1 MAKSET
7 VNYRLTGLTCTNC
20 AAKFEKNVQALEG
33 VRDAK
38 VNYGAAKLTVIGQA
52 SIAELEQAGAFDT
65 IKVRPEQETD
75 TEARHQKTSFWRE
88 NRSQLIAA
96 VLIVLAFVSQL
107 TLGEMRF
114 LTPSLFMAAIIIGG
128 YALFIEGIKDL
139 IKLDFSMGTLM
150 TIAIIGAALI
160 GDFAEGAIVVILFG
174 ISEMLERYAADRAR
188 QSISS
193 LVKVAPK
200 VATIRRNGLEQTIA
214 VQDIQIND
222 VMLIKPGQKIA
233 MDGIVIK
240 GNSTVNQ
247 AAITGEALPV
257 DKQLSDEVFA
267 GTLNEAGYLEVQVTK
282 GAADTTLA
290 KIIQLVEAAQGERA
304 PTQAFVD
311 KFAKIY
317 TPFIILLATL
327 IVILPPL
334 FFGGD
339 WQRWFYQG
347 LSVLVVGCPC
357 SLVIS
362 TPVSIVSAIGNAARH
377 GVLVKGGIY
386 LEEMGKLQAI
396 AFDKTGTLTE
406 GKPTVTDFVVVDDQF
421 NEADL
426 FQKISALESYA
437 QHPLASAILVASQK
451 RAIETTPITVENF
464 QSLTGR
470 GVQGDISGMTYLIG
484 SPALF
489 ASDSKI
495 DAIKQEFHKESKTVI
510 YFGTSEQVL
519 AIIALQD
526 AVRPTSHQTIQALQS
541 LGIKETVMLT
551 GDNQAS
557 AEQIGREVGV
567 SAVKANLMP
576 ADKCQEI
583 QTLQATFGRGRV
595 AMIGDGVNDAP
606 ALAMAN
612 VGIAMGVAG
621 TDTAL
626 ETADITLMGDDLA
639 KLPFI
644 VRLSR
649 RTLRTIKQN
658 ITFSLALKVIA
669 LLLVIPGWLTLW
681 IAILADMGATIL
693 VTLNGI
699 RLMRVK

>member
-7 VNYRLTGLTCTNC
+7 RRYRLTGLSCTSC
-20 AAKFEKNVQALEG
+20 SAKFEKNVQELEG
-33 VRDAK
+33 VSEAK
-38 VNYGAAKLTVIGQA
+38 FNYGAAKLTVTGQA
-52 SIAELEQAGAFDT
+52 SIAELEQAGAFDN
-65 IKVRPEQETD
+65 IKVKPEQEID
-75 TEARHQKTSFWRE
+75 TEATHQKPAFWRE

-96 VLIVLAFVSQL
+96 VLIILAFVSQL
-107 TLGEMRF
+107 TMMGEPRF
-114 LTPSLFMAAIIIGG
+114 LTASLFIAAIIIGG

-139 IKLDFSMGTLM
+139 IKFDFSMATLM

-160 GDFAEGAIVVILFG
+160 GDFAEGAIVVILFA
-174 ISEMLERYAADRAR
+174 ISETLERYAADRAR

-200 VATIRRNGLEQTIA
+200 VATIRRNDLEQTIA

-240 GNSTVNQ
+240 GESTVNQ
-247 AAITGEALPV
+247 ASITGEALPV

-282 GAADTTLA
+282 RAADTTLA

-304 PTQAFVD
+304 PAQAFVD

-406 GKPTVTDFVVVDDQF
+406 GKPTVTDFVVLDDQF
-421 NEADL
+421 EATDL
-426 FQKISALESYA
+426 LQKISALEIYS
-437 QHPLASAILVASQK
+437 QHPLASAIVALSQK
-451 RAIETTPITVENF
+451 RGIDATPISIENF
-464 QSLTGR
+464 KSLTGR
-470 GVQGDISGMTYLIG
+470 GVQGDIYGITYLIG
-484 SPALF
+484 SPTLF
-489 ASDSKI
+489 VSDSKI
-495 DAIKQEFHKESKTVI
+495 DTIKQDFHRKSKTVI
-510 YFGTSEQVL
+510 YFGTSDQVL
-519 AIIALQD
+519 AVIGLQD
-526 AVRPTSHQTIQALQS
+526 AVRQTSRQTIQALQT
-541 LGIKETVMLT
+541 LGVKETVMLT
-551 GDNQAS
+551 GDNQAT
-557 AEQIGREVGV
+557 ADQIGREVGV

-576 ADKCQEI
+576 ADKLKEI
-583 QTLQATFGRGRV
+583 QALQATFGRV

-639 KLPFI
+639 RLPFI

-649 RTLRTIKQN
+649 STLRTIKQN

>member
-7 VNYRLTGLTCTNC
+7 RRYRLTGLSCTSC
-20 AAKFEKNVQALEG
+20 SAKFEKNVQELEG
-33 VRDAK
+33 VSEAK
-38 VNYGAAKLTVIGQA
+38 VNYGAAKLTVTGQA
-52 SIAELEQAGAFDT
+52 SIAELEQAGAFDN
-65 IKVRPEQETD
+65 IKVKPEQEID
-75 TEARHQKTSFWRE
+75 TEARHQKPAFWRE

-107 TLGEMRF
+107 TMMGEPNF
-114 LTPSLFMAAIIIGG
+114 LTASLFIAAIIIGG

-139 IKLDFSMGTLM
+139 IKFDFSMATLM

-160 GDFAEGAIVVILFG
+160 GDFAEGAIVVILFA
-174 ISEMLERYAADRAR
+174 ISETLERYAADRAR

-200 VATIRRNGLEQTIA
+200 VATIRRNDLEQTIA

-240 GNSTVNQ
+240 GESTVNQ

-282 GAADTTLA
+282 RAADTTLA

-304 PTQAFVD
+304 PAQAFVD

-406 GKPTVTDFVVVDDQF
+406 GKPTVTDFVVLDDQF
-421 NEADL
+421 EATDL
-426 FQKISALESYA
+426 LQKISALEIYS
-437 QHPLASAILVASQK
+437 QHPLASAIVALSQK
-451 RAIETTPITVENF
+451 RGIDATPISIENF
-464 QSLTGR
+464 KSLTGR
-470 GVQGDISGMTYLIG
+470 GVQGDIYGITYLIG
-484 SPALF
+484 SPTLF
-489 ASDSKI
+489 VSDSKI
-495 DAIKQEFHKESKTVI
+495 DTIKQDFHRKSKTVI
-510 YFGTSEQVL
+510 YFGTSDQVL
-519 AIIALQD
+519 AVIGLQD
-526 AVRPTSHQTIQALQS
+526 AVRQTSRQTIQALQT
-541 LGIKETVMLT
+541 LGVKPLVMLT
-551 GDNQAS
+551 GDNQAT
-557 AEQIGREVGV
+557 ADQIGREVGV

-576 ADKCQEI
+576 ADKLKEI
-583 QTLQATFGRGRV
+583 QALQATFGRV

-639 KLPFI
+639 RLPFI

-649 RTLRTIKQN
+649 STLRTIKQN

>member
-7 VNYRLTGLTCTNC
+7 RRYRLTGLSCTSC
-20 AAKFEKNVQALEG
+20 SAKFEKNVQELEG
-33 VRDAK
+33 VSEAK
-38 VNYGAAKLTVIGQA
+38 VNYGAAKLTVTGQA
-52 SIAELEQAGAFDT
+52 SIAELEQAGAFDN
-65 IKVRPEQETD
+65 IKVKPEQEID
-75 TEARHQKTSFWRE
+75 TEARHQKPAFWRE

-107 TLGEMRF
+107 TMMGEPNF
-114 LTPSLFMAAIIIGG
+114 LTASLFIAAIIIGG

-139 IKLDFSMGTLM
+139 IKFDFSMATLM

-160 GDFAEGAIVVILFG
+160 GDFAEGAIVVILFA
-174 ISEMLERYAADRAR
+174 ISETLERYAADRAR

-200 VATIRRNGLEQTIA
+200 VATIRRNDLEQTIA

-240 GNSTVNQ
+240 GESTVNQ

-282 GAADTTLA
+282 RAADTTLA

-304 PTQAFVD
+304 PAQAFVD

-406 GKPTVTDFVVVDDQF
+406 GKPTVTDFVVLDDQF
-421 NEADL
+421 EATDL
-426 FQKISALESYA
+426 LQKISALEIYS
-437 QHPLASAILVASQK
+437 QHPLASAIVALSQK
-451 RAIETTPITVENF
+451 RGIDATPISIENF
-464 QSLTGR
+464 KSLTGR
-470 GVQGDISGMTYLIG
+470 GVQGDIYGITYLIG
-484 SPALF
+484 SPTLF
-489 ASDSKI
+489 VSDSKI
-495 DAIKQEFHKESKTVI
+495 DTIKQDFHRKSKTVI
-510 YFGTSEQVL
+510 YFGTSDQVL
-519 AIIALQD
+519 AVIGLQD
-526 AVRPTSHQTIQALQS
+526 AVRQTSRQTIQALQT
-541 LGIKETVMLT
+541 LGVKETVMLT
-551 GDNQAS
+551 GDNQAT
-557 AEQIGREVGV
+557 ADQIGREVGV

-576 ADKCQEI
+576 ADKLKEI
-583 QTLQATFGRGRV
+583 QALQATFGRV

-639 KLPFI
+639 RLPFI

-649 RTLRTIKQN
+649 STLRTIKQN

>member
-7 VNYRLTGLTCTNC
+7 RRYRLTGLSCTSC
-20 AAKFEKNVQALEG
+20 SAKFEKNVQELEG
-33 VRDAK
+33 VSEAK
-38 VNYGAAKLTVIGQA
+38 VNYGAAKLTVTGQA
-52 SIAELEQAGAFDT
+52 SIAELEQAGAFDN
-65 IKVRPEQETD
+65 IKVKPEQEID
-75 TEARHQKTSFWRE
+75 TEARHQKPAFWRE

-107 TLGEMRF
+107 TMMGEPNF
-114 LTPSLFMAAIIIGG
+114 LTASLFIAAIIIGG

-139 IKLDFSMGTLM
+139 IKFDFSMATLM

-160 GDFAEGAIVVILFG
+160 GDFAEGAIVVILFA

-200 VATIRRNGLEQTIA
+200 VATIRRNDLEQTIA

-240 GNSTVNQ
+240 GESTVNQ

-282 GAADTTLA
+282 RAADTTLA

-304 PTQAFVD
+304 PAQAFVD

-406 GKPTVTDFVVVDDQF
+406 GKPTVTDFVVLDDQF
-421 NEADL
+421 EATDL
-426 FQKISALESYA
+426 LQKISALEIYS
-437 QHPLASAILVASQK
+437 QHPLASAIVALSQK
-451 RAIETTPITVENF
+451 RGIDATPISIENF
-464 QSLTGR
+464 KSLTGR
-470 GVQGDISGMTYLIG
+470 GVQGDIYGITYLIG
-484 SPALF
+484 SPTLF
-489 ASDSKI
+489 VSDSKI
-495 DAIKQEFHKESKTVI
+495 DTIKQDFHRKSKTVI
-510 YFGTSEQVL
+510 YFGTSDQVL
-519 AIIALQD
+519 AVIGLQD
-526 AVRPTSHQTIQALQS
+526 AVRQTSRQTIQALQT
-541 LGIKETVMLT
+541 LGVKETVMLT
-551 GDNQAS
+551 GDNQAT
-557 AEQIGREVGV
+557 ADQIGREVGV

-576 ADKCQEI
+576 ADKLKEI
-583 QTLQATFGRGRV
+583 QALQATFGRV

-639 KLPFI
+639 RLPFI

-649 RTLRTIKQN
+649 STLRTIKQN

>member
-7 VNYRLTGLTCTNC
+7 RRYRLTGLSCTSC
-20 AAKFEKNVQALEG
+20 SAKFEKNVQELEG
-33 VRDAK
+33 VSEAK
-38 VNYGAAKLTVIGQA
+38 VNYGAAKLTVTGQA
-52 SIAELEQAGAFDT
+52 SIAELEQAGAFDN
-65 IKVRPEQETD
+65 IKVKPEQEID
-75 TEARHQKTSFWRE
+75 TEATHQKPAFWRE

-96 VLIVLAFVSQL
+96 VLIILAFVSQL
-107 TLGEMRF
+107 TMMGEPRF
-114 LTPSLFMAAIIIGG
+114 LTASLFIAAIIIGG

-139 IKLDFSMGTLM
+139 IKFDFSMATLM

-160 GDFAEGAIVVILFG
+160 GDFAEGAIVVILFA
-174 ISEMLERYAADRAR
+174 ISETLERYAADRAR

-200 VATIRRNGLEQTIA
+200 VATIRRNDLEQTIA

-240 GNSTVNQ
+240 GESTVNQ

-282 GAADTTLA
+282 RAADTTLA

-304 PTQAFVD
+304 PAQAFVD

-406 GKPTVTDFVVVDDQF
+406 GKPTVTDFVVLDDQF
-421 NEADL
+421 EATDL
-426 FQKISALESYA
+426 LQKISALEIYS
-437 QHPLASAILVASQK
+437 QHPLASAIVALSQK
-451 RAIETTPITVENF
+451 RGIDATPISIENF
-464 QSLTGR
+464 KSLTGR
-470 GVQGDISGMTYLIG
+470 GVQGDIYGITYLIG
-484 SPALF
+484 SPTLF
-489 ASDSKI
+489 VSDSKI
-495 DAIKQEFHKESKTVI
+495 DTIKQDFHRKSKTVI
-510 YFGTSEQVL
+510 YFGTSDQVL
-519 AIIALQD
+519 AVIGLQD
-526 AVRPTSHQTIQALQS
+526 AVRQTSRQTIQALQT
-541 LGIKETVMLT
+541 LGVKETVMLT
-551 GDNQAS
+551 GDNQAT
-557 AEQIGREVGV
+557 ADQIGREVGV

-576 ADKCQEI
+576 ADKLKEI
-583 QTLQATFGRGRV
+583 QALQATFGRV
-595 AMIGDGVNDAP
+595 AMVGDGVNDAP

-639 KLPFI
+639 RLPFI

-649 RTLRTIKQN
+649 STLRTIKQN

>member
-7 VNYRLTGLTCTNC
+7 RRYRLTGLSCTSC
-20 AAKFEKNVQALEG
+20 SAKFEKNVQELEG
-33 VRDAK
+33 VSEAK
-38 VNYGAAKLTVIGQA
+38 VNYGAAKLTVTGQA
-52 SIAELEQAGAFDT
+52 SIAELEQAGAFDN
-65 IKVRPEQETD
+65 IKVKPEQEID
-75 TEARHQKTSFWRE
+75 TEARHQKPAFWRE

-107 TLGEMRF
+107 TMMGEPRF
-114 LTPSLFMAAIIIGG
+114 LTASLFIAAIIIGG

-139 IKLDFSMGTLM
+139 IKFDFSMATLM

-160 GDFAEGAIVVILFG
+160 GDFAEGAIVVILFA
-174 ISEMLERYAADRAR
+174 ISETLERYAADRAR

-200 VATIRRNGLEQTIA
+200 VATIRRNDLEQTIA

-240 GNSTVNQ
+240 GESTVNQ

-282 GAADTTLA
+282 RAADTTLA

-304 PTQAFVD
+304 PAQAFVD

-362 TPVSIVSAIGNAARH
+362 TPVSIVSAIGNVARH

-406 GKPTVTDFVVVDDQF
+406 GKPTVTDFVVLDDQF
-421 NEADL
+421 EATDL
-426 FQKISALESYA
+426 LQKISALEIYS
-437 QHPLASAILVASQK
+437 QHPLASAIVALSQK
-451 RAIETTPITVENF
+451 RGIDATPISIENF
-464 QSLTGR
+464 KSLTGR
-470 GVQGDISGMTYLIG
+470 GVQGDIYGITYLIG
-484 SPALF
+484 SPTLF
-489 ASDSKI
+489 VSDSKI
-495 DAIKQEFHKESKTVI
+495 DTIKQDFHRKSKTVI
-510 YFGTSEQVL
+510 YFGTSDQVL
-519 AIIALQD
+519 AVIGLQD
-526 AVRPTSHQTIQALQS
+526 AVRQTSRQTIQALQT
-541 LGIKETVMLT
+541 LGVKETVMLT
-551 GDNQAS
+551 GDNQAT
-557 AEQIGREVGV
+557 ADQIGREVGV

-576 ADKCQEI
+576 ADKLKEI
-583 QTLQATFGRGRV
+583 QALQATFGRV

-639 KLPFI
+639 RLPFI

-649 RTLRTIKQN
+649 STLRTIKQN

>member
-7 VNYRLTGLTCTNC
+7 RRYRLTGLSCTSC
-20 AAKFEKNVQALEG
+20 SAKFEKNVQELEG
-33 VRDAK
+33 VSEAK
-38 VNYGAAKLTVIGQA
+38 VNYGAAKLTITGQT
-52 SIAELEQAGAFDT
+52 SIAELEQAGAFDN
-65 IKVRPEQETD
+65 IKVKPEQEID
-75 TEARHQKTSFWRE
+75 TEARRQKPAFWRE

-107 TLGEMRF
+107 TMMGESRF
-114 LTPSLFMAAIIIGG
+114 LTACLFIAAIIIGG

-139 IKLDFSMGTLM
+139 IKFDFSMATLM
-150 TIAIIGAALI
+150 TIAIVGAALI
-160 GDFAEGAIVVILFG
+160 GDFAEGAIVVILFA

-200 VATIRRNGLEQTIA
+200 VATIRRNDLEQTIA

-240 GNSTVNQ
+240 GESTVNQ

-282 GAADTTLA
+282 LAADTTLA
-290 KIIQLVEAAQGERA
+290 KIIQLVEAAQDERA
-304 PTQAFVD
+304 PAQAFVD

-334 FFGGD
+334 FFDGD

-406 GKPTVTDFVVVDDQF
+406 GKPTVTDFVVLDDQF
-421 NEADL
+421 EATDL
-426 FQKISALESYA
+426 LQKISALEIHS
-437 QHPLASAILVASQK
+437 QHPLASAIVALSQK
-451 RAIETTPITVENF
+451 RGIDATPISIENF
-464 QSLTGR
+464 KSLTGR
-470 GVQGDISGMTYLIG
+470 GVQGDIYGITYLIG
-484 SPALF
+484 SPTLF
-489 ASDSKI
+489 VSDSKI
-495 DAIKQEFHKESKTVI
+495 DTIKQDFHRKSKTVI
-510 YFGTSEQVL
+510 YFGTSDQVL
-519 AIIALQD
+519 AVIGLQD
-526 AVRPTSHQTIQALQS
+526 AVRQTSRQTIQALQT
-541 LGIKETVMLT
+541 LGVKETVMLT
-551 GDNQAS
+551 GDNQAT
-557 AEQIGREVGV
+557 ADQIGREVGV

-576 ADKCQEI
+576 ADKLKEI
-583 QTLQATFGRGRV
+583 QALQATFGRV

-639 KLPFI
+639 RLPFI

-649 RTLRTIKQN
+649 STLRTIKQN

-669 LLLVIPGWLTLW
+669 LLMVIPGWLTLW

>member
-7 VNYRLTGLTCTNC
+7 RRYRLTGLSCTSC
-20 AAKFEKNVQALEG
+20 SAKFEKNVQELEG
-33 VRDAK
+33 VSEAK
-38 VNYGAAKLTVIGQA
+38 VNYGAAKLTVTGQA
-52 SIAELEQAGAFDT
+52 SIAELEQAGAFDN
-65 IKVRPEQETD
+65 IKVKPEQEID
-75 TEARHQKTSFWRE
+75 TEARHQKPAFWRE

-107 TLGEMRF
+107 TMMGEPRF
-114 LTPSLFMAAIIIGG
+114 LTASLFIAAIIIGG

-139 IKLDFSMGTLM
+139 IKFDFSMATLM

-160 GDFAEGAIVVILFG
+160 GDFAEGAIVVILFA
-174 ISEMLERYAADRAR
+174 ISETLERYAADRAR

-200 VATIRRNGLEQTIA
+200 VATIRRNDLEQTIA

-222 VMLIKPGQKIA
+222 VMLIMPGQKIA

-240 GNSTVNQ
+240 GESTVNQ

-282 GAADTTLA
+282 RAADTTLA

-304 PTQAFVD
+304 PAQAFVD

-406 GKPTVTDFVVVDDQF
+406 GKPTVTDFVVLDDQF
-421 NEADL
+421 EATDL
-426 FQKISALESYA
+426 LQKISALEIYS
-437 QHPLASAILVASQK
+437 QHPLASAIVALSQK
-451 RAIETTPITVENF
+451 RGIDATPISIENF
-464 QSLTGR
+464 KSLTGR
-470 GVQGDISGMTYLIG
+470 GVQGDIYGITYLIG
-484 SPALF
+484 SPTLF
-489 ASDSKI
+489 VSDSKI
-495 DAIKQEFHKESKTVI
+495 DTIKQDFHRKSKTVI
-510 YFGTSEQVL
+510 YFGTSDQVL
-519 AIIALQD
+519 AVIGLQD
-526 AVRPTSHQTIQALQS
+526 AVRQTSRQTIQALQT
-541 LGIKETVMLT
+541 LGVKETVMLT
-551 GDNQAS
+551 GDNQAT
-557 AEQIGREVGV
+557 ADQIGREVGV

-576 ADKCQEI
+576 ADKLKEI
-583 QTLQATFGRGRV
+583 QALQATFGRV

-639 KLPFI
+639 RLPFI

-649 RTLRTIKQN
+649 STLRTIKQN

>member
-7 VNYRLTGLTCTNC
+7 RRYRLTGLSCTSC
-20 AAKFEKNVQALEG
+20 SAKFEKNVQELEG
-33 VRDAK
+33 VSEAK
-38 VNYGAAKLTVIGQA
+38 VNYGAAKLTVTGQA
-52 SIAELEQAGAFDT
+52 SIAELEQAGAFDN
-65 IKVRPEQETD
+65 IKVKPEQEID
-75 TEARHQKTSFWRE
+75 TEARHQKPAFWRE

-107 TLGEMRF
+107 TMMGEPNF
-114 LTPSLFMAAIIIGG
+114 LTASLFIAAIIIGG

-139 IKLDFSMGTLM
+139 IKFDFSMATLM

-160 GDFAEGAIVVILFG
+160 GDFAEGAIVVILFA
-174 ISEMLERYAADRAR
+174 ISETLERYAADRAR

-200 VATIRRNGLEQTIA
+200 VATIRRNDLEQTIA

-240 GNSTVNQ
+240 GESTVNQ

-282 GAADTTLA
+282 RAADTTLA

-304 PTQAFVD
+304 PAQAFVD

-406 GKPTVTDFVVVDDQF
+406 GKPTVTDFVVLDDQF
-421 NEADL
+421 EATDL
-426 FQKISALESYA
+426 LQKISALEIYS
-437 QHPLASAILVASQK
+437 QHPLASAIVALSQK
-451 RAIETTPITVENF
+451 RGIDATPISIENF
-464 QSLTGR
+464 KSLTGR
-470 GVQGDISGMTYLIG
+470 GVQGDIYGITYLIG
-484 SPALF
+484 SPTLF
-489 ASDSKI
+489 VSDSKI
-495 DAIKQEFHKESKTVI
+495 DTIKQDFHRKSKTVI
-510 YFGTSEQVL
+510 YFGTSDQVL
-519 AIIALQD
+519 AVIGLQD
-526 AVRPTSHQTIQALQS
+526 AVRQTSRQTIQALQT
-541 LGIKETVMLT
+541 LGVKETVMLT
-551 GDNQAS
+551 GDNQAT
-557 AEQIGREVGV
+557 ADQIGREVGV

-576 ADKCQEI
+576 ADKLKEI
-583 QTLQATFGRGRV
+583 QALQATFGRV
-595 AMIGDGVNDAP
+595 AMVGDGVNDAP

-621 TDTAL
+621 SEKGIPTS
-626 ETADITLMGDDLA
+626 MVLA
-639 KLPFI
+639 PLATKKSIVSGSPAMPF
-644 VRLSR
+644 
-649 RTLRTIKQN
+649 
-658 ITFSLALKVIA
+658 A
-669 LLLVIPGWLTLW
+669 
-681 IAILADMGATIL
+681 
-693 VTLNGI
+693 
-699 RLMRVK
+699 

>member
-7 VNYRLTGLTCTNC
+7 RRYRLTGLSCTSC
-20 AAKFEKNVQALEG
+20 SAKFEKNVQELEG
-33 VRDAK
+33 VSEAK
-38 VNYGAAKLTVIGQA
+38 VNYGAAKLTVTGQA
-52 SIAELEQAGAFDT
+52 SIAELEQAGAFDN
-65 IKVRPEQETD
+65 IKVKPEQEIE
-75 TEARHQKTSFWRE
+75 TEARHQKPAFWRE

-107 TLGEMRF
+107 TMMGEPNF
-114 LTPSLFMAAIIIGG
+114 LTASLFIAAIIIGG

-139 IKLDFSMGTLM
+139 IKFDFSMATLM

-160 GDFAEGAIVVILFG
+160 GDFAEGAIVVILFA
-174 ISEMLERYAADRAR
+174 ISETLERYAADRAR

-200 VATIRRNGLEQTIA
+200 VATIRRNDLEQTIA

-240 GNSTVNQ
+240 GESTVNQ

-282 GAADTTLA
+282 RAADTTLA

-304 PTQAFVD
+304 PAQAFVD

-406 GKPTVTDFVVVDDQF
+406 GKPTVTDFVVLDDQF
-421 NEADL
+421 EATDL
-426 FQKISALESYA
+426 LQKISALEIYS
-437 QHPLASAILVASQK
+437 QHPLASAIVALSQK
-451 RAIETTPITVENF
+451 RGIDATPISIENF
-464 QSLTGR
+464 KSLTGR
-470 GVQGDISGMTYLIG
+470 GVQGDIYGITYLIG
-484 SPALF
+484 SPTLF
-489 ASDSKI
+489 VSDSKI
-495 DAIKQEFHKESKTVI
+495 DTIKQDFHRKSKTVI
-510 YFGTSEQVL
+510 YFGTSDQVL
-519 AIIALQD
+519 AVIGLQD
-526 AVRPTSHQTIQALQS
+526 AVRQTSRQTIQALQT
-541 LGIKETVMLT
+541 LGVKETVMLT
-551 GDNQAS
+551 GDNQAT
-557 AEQIGREVGV
+557 ADQIGREVGV

-576 ADKCQEI
+576 ADKLKEI
-583 QTLQATFGRGRV
+583 QALQATFGRV

-639 KLPFI
+639 RLPFI

-649 RTLRTIKQN
+649 STLRTIRQN

>member
-7 VNYRLTGLTCTNC
+7 RRYRLTGLSCTSC
-20 AAKFEKNVQALEG
+20 SAKFEKNVQELEG
-33 VRDAK
+33 VSEAK
-38 VNYGAAKLTVIGQA
+38 VNYGAAKLTVTGQA
-52 SIAELEQAGAFDT
+52 SIAELEQAGAFDN
-65 IKVRPEQETD
+65 IKVKPEQEID
-75 TEARHQKTSFWRE
+75 TEARHQKPAFWRE

-107 TLGEMRF
+107 TMMGEPNF
-114 LTPSLFMAAIIIGG
+114 LTASLFIAAIIIGG

-139 IKLDFSMGTLM
+139 IKFDFSMATLM

-160 GDFAEGAIVVILFG
+160 GDFAEGAIVVILFA
-174 ISEMLERYAADRAR
+174 ISETLERYAADRAR

-200 VATIRRNGLEQTIA
+200 VATIRRNDLEQTIA

-240 GNSTVNQ
+240 GESTVNQ
-247 AAITGEALPV
+247 ASITGEALPV

-282 GAADTTLA
+282 RAADTTLA

-304 PTQAFVD
+304 PAQAFVD

-406 GKPTVTDFVVVDDQF
+406 GKPTVTDFVVLDDQF
-421 NEADL
+421 EATDL
-426 FQKISALESYA
+426 IQKISALEIYS
-437 QHPLASAILVASQK
+437 QHPLASAIVALSQK
-451 RAIETTPITVENF
+451 RGIDATPISIENF
-464 QSLTGR
+464 KSLTGR
-470 GVQGDISGMTYLIG
+470 GVQGDIYGITYLIG
-484 SPALF
+484 SPTLF
-489 ASDSKI
+489 VSDSKI
-495 DAIKQEFHKESKTVI
+495 DTIKQDFHRKSKTVI
-510 YFGTSEQVL
+510 YFGTSDQVL
-519 AIIALQD
+519 AVIGLQD
-526 AVRPTSHQTIQALQS
+526 AVRQTSRQTIQALQT
-541 LGIKETVMLT
+541 LGVKETVMLT
-551 GDNQAS
+551 GDNQAT
-557 AEQIGREVGV
+557 ADQIGREVGV

-576 ADKCQEI
+576 ADKLKEI
-583 QTLQATFGRGRV
+583 QALQATFGRV

-639 KLPFI
+639 RLPFI

-649 RTLRTIKQN
+649 STLRTIKQN

>member
-7 VNYRLTGLTCTNC
+7 RRYRLTGLSCTSC
-20 AAKFEKNVQALEG
+20 SAKFEKNVQELEG
-33 VRDAK
+33 VSEAK
-38 VNYGAAKLTVIGQA
+38 VNYGAAKLTVTGQA
-52 SIAELEQAGAFDT
+52 SIAELEQAGAFDN
-65 IKVRPEQETD
+65 IKVKPEQEID
-75 TEARHQKTSFWRE
+75 TEARHQKPAFWRE

-107 TLGEMRF
+107 TMMGEPNF
-114 LTPSLFMAAIIIGG
+114 LTASLFIAAIIIGG

-139 IKLDFSMGTLM
+139 IKFDFSMATLM

-160 GDFAEGAIVVILFG
+160 GDFAEGAIVVILFA
-174 ISEMLERYAADRAR
+174 ISETLERYAADRAR

-200 VATIRRNGLEQTIA
+200 VATIRRNDLEQTIA

-240 GNSTVNQ
+240 GESTVNQ

-282 GAADTTLA
+282 RAADTTLA

-304 PTQAFVD
+304 PAQAFVD

-406 GKPTVTDFVVVDDQF
+406 GKPTVTDFVVLDDQF
-421 NEADL
+421 EATDL
-426 FQKISALESYA
+426 LQKISALEIYS
-437 QHPLASAILVASQK
+437 QHPLASAIVALSQK
-451 RAIETTPITVENF
+451 RGIDATPISIENF
-464 QSLTGR
+464 KSLTGR
-470 GVQGDISGMTYLIG
+470 GVQGDIYGITYLIG
-484 SPALF
+484 SPTLF
-489 ASDSKI
+489 VSDSKI
-495 DAIKQEFHKESKTVI
+495 DTIKQDFHRKSKTVI
-510 YFGTSEQVL
+510 YFGTSDQVL
-519 AIIALQD
+519 AVIGLQD
-526 AVRPTSHQTIQALQS
+526 AVRQTSRQTIQALQT
-541 LGIKETVMLT
+541 LGVKETVMLT
-551 GDNQAS
+551 GDNQAT
-557 AEQIGREVGV
+557 ADQIGREVGV

-576 ADKCQEI
+576 ADKLKEI
-583 QTLQATFGRGRV
+583 QALQATFGRV

-639 KLPFI
+639 RLPFI

-649 RTLRTIKQN
+649 STLRTIKQN

-669 LLLVIPGWLTLW
+669 LLLLIPGWLTLW

>member
-7 VNYRLTGLTCTNC
+7 RRYRLTGLSCTSC
-20 AAKFEKNVQALEG
+20 SAKFEKNVQELEG
-33 VRDAK
+33 VSEAK
-38 VNYGAAKLTVIGQA
+38 VNYGAAKLTVTGQA
-52 SIAELEQAGAFDT
+52 SIAELEQAGAFDN
-65 IKVRPEQETD
+65 IKVKPEQEID
-75 TEARHQKTSFWRE
+75 TEARHQKPAFWRE

-107 TLGEMRF
+107 TMMGEPNF
-114 LTPSLFMAAIIIGG
+114 LTASLFIAAIIIGG

-139 IKLDFSMGTLM
+139 IKFDFSMATLM

-160 GDFAEGAIVVILFG
+160 GDFAEGAIVVILFA
-174 ISEMLERYAADRAR
+174 ISETLERYAADRAR

-200 VATIRRNGLEQTIA
+200 VATIRRNDLEQTIA

-240 GNSTVNQ
+240 GESTVNQ

-282 GAADTTLA
+282 RAADTTLA

-304 PTQAFVD
+304 PAQAFVD

-327 IVILPPL
+327 IIILPPL

-406 GKPTVTDFVVVDDQF
+406 GKPTVTDFVVLDDQF
-421 NEADL
+421 EATDL
-426 FQKISALESYA
+426 LQKISALEIYS
-437 QHPLASAILVASQK
+437 QHPLASAIVALSQK
-451 RAIETTPITVENF
+451 RGIDATPISIENF
-464 QSLTGR
+464 KSLTGR
-470 GVQGDISGMTYLIG
+470 GVQGDIYGITYLIG
-484 SPALF
+484 SPTLF
-489 ASDSKI
+489 VSDSKI
-495 DAIKQEFHKESKTVI
+495 DTIKQDFHRKSKTVI
-510 YFGTSEQVL
+510 YFGTSDQVL
-519 AIIALQD
+519 AVIGLQD
-526 AVRPTSHQTIQALQS
+526 AVRQTSRQTIQALQT
-541 LGIKETVMLT
+541 LGVKETVMLT
-551 GDNQAS
+551 GDNQAT
-557 AEQIGREVGV
+557 ADQIGREVGV

-576 ADKCQEI
+576 ADKLKEI
-583 QTLQATFGRGRV
+583 QALQATFGRV
-595 AMIGDGVNDAP
+595 AMVGDGVNDAP

-639 KLPFI
+639 RLPFI

-649 RTLRTIKQN
+649 STLRTIKQN

>member
-7 VNYRLTGLTCTNC
+7 RRYRLTGLSCTSC
-20 AAKFEKNVQALEG
+20 SAKFEKNVQELEG
-33 VRDAK
+33 VSEAK
-38 VNYGAAKLTVIGQA
+38 VNYGAAKLTVTGQA
-52 SIAELEQAGAFDT
+52 SIAELEQAGAFDN
-65 IKVRPEQETD
+65 IKVKPEQEID
-75 TEARHQKTSFWRE
+75 TEARHQKPAFWRE

-107 TLGEMRF
+107 TMMGEPNF
-114 LTPSLFMAAIIIGG
+114 LTASLFIAAIIIGG

-139 IKLDFSMGTLM
+139 IKFDFSMATLM

-160 GDFAEGAIVVILFG
+160 GDFAEGAIVVILFA
-174 ISEMLERYAADRAR
+174 ISETLERYAADRAR

-200 VATIRRNGLEQTIA
+200 VATIRRNDLEQTIA

-240 GNSTVNQ
+240 GESTVNQ

-282 GAADTTLA
+282 RAADTTLA

-304 PTQAFVD
+304 PAQAFVD

-327 IVILPPL
+327 IIILPPL

-406 GKPTVTDFVVVDDQF
+406 GKPTVTDFVVLDDQF
-421 NEADL
+421 EATDL
-426 FQKISALESYA
+426 LQKISALEIYS
-437 QHPLASAILVASQK
+437 QHPLASAIVALSQK
-451 RAIETTPITVENF
+451 RGIDATPISIENF
-464 QSLTGR
+464 KSLTGR
-470 GVQGDISGMTYLIG
+470 GVQGDIYGITYLIG
-484 SPALF
+484 SPTLF
-489 ASDSKI
+489 VSDSKI
-495 DAIKQEFHKESKTVI
+495 DTIKQDFHRKSKTVI
-510 YFGTSEQVL
+510 YFGTSDQVL
-519 AIIALQD
+519 AVIGLQD
-526 AVRPTSHQTIQALQS
+526 AVRQTSRQTIQALQT
-541 LGIKETVMLT
+541 LGVKETVMLT
-551 GDNQAS
+551 GDNQAT
-557 AEQIGREVGV
+557 ADQIGREVGV

-576 ADKCQEI
+576 ADKLKEI
-583 QTLQATFGRGRV
+583 QALQATFGRV

-639 KLPFI
+639 RLPFI

-649 RTLRTIKQN
+649 STLRTIRQN

>member
-7 VNYRLTGLTCTNC
+7 RRYRLTGLSCTSC
-20 AAKFEKNVQALEG
+20 SAKFEKNVQELEG
-33 VRDAK
+33 VSEAK
-38 VNYGAAKLTVIGQA
+38 VNYGAAKLTVTGQA
-52 SIAELEQAGAFDT
+52 SIAELEQAGAFDN
-65 IKVRPEQETD
+65 IKVKPEQEID
-75 TEARHQKTSFWRE
+75 TEATHQKPAFWRE

-96 VLIVLAFVSQL
+96 VLIILAFVSQL
-107 TLGEMRF
+107 TMMGEPRF
-114 LTPSLFMAAIIIGG
+114 LTASLFIAAIIIGG

-139 IKLDFSMGTLM
+139 IKFDFSMATLM

-160 GDFAEGAIVVILFG
+160 GDFAEGAIVVILFA

-200 VATIRRNGLEQTIA
+200 VATIRRNDLEQTIA

-240 GNSTVNQ
+240 GESTVNQ

-282 GAADTTLA
+282 RAADTTLA

-304 PTQAFVD
+304 PAQAFVD

-406 GKPTVTDFVVVDDQF
+406 GKPTVTDFVVLDDQF
-421 NEADL
+421 EATDL
-426 FQKISALESYA
+426 LQKISALEIYS
-437 QHPLASAILVASQK
+437 QHPLASAIVALSQK
-451 RAIETTPITVENF
+451 RGIDATPISIENF
-464 QSLTGR
+464 KSLTGR
-470 GVQGDISGMTYLIG
+470 GVQGDIYGITYLIG
-484 SPALF
+484 SPTLF
-489 ASDSKI
+489 VSDSKI
-495 DAIKQEFHKESKTVI
+495 DTIKQDFHRKSKTVI
-510 YFGTSEQVL
+510 YFGTSDQVL
-519 AIIALQD
+519 AVIGLQD
-526 AVRPTSHQTIQALQS
+526 AVRQTSRQTIQALQT
-541 LGIKETVMLT
+541 LGVKETVMLT
-551 GDNQAS
+551 GDNQAT
-557 AEQIGREVGV
+557 ADQIGREVGV

-576 ADKCQEI
+576 ADKLKEI
-583 QTLQATFGRGRV
+583 QALQATFGRV

-639 KLPFI
+639 RLPFI

-649 RTLRTIKQN
+649 STLRTIKQN

>member
-7 VNYRLTGLTCTNC
+7 RRYRLTGLSCTSC
-20 AAKFEKNVQALEG
+20 SAKFEKNVQELEG
-33 VRDAK
+33 VSEAK
-38 VNYGAAKLTVIGQA
+38 VNYGAAKLTVTGQA
-52 SIAELEQAGAFDT
+52 SIAELEQAGAFDN
-65 IKVRPEQETD
+65 IKVKPEQEID
-75 TEARHQKTSFWRE
+75 TEARHQKPAFWRE

-107 TLGEMRF
+107 TMMGEPNF
-114 LTPSLFMAAIIIGG
+114 LTASLFIAAIIIGG

-139 IKLDFSMGTLM
+139 IKFDFSMATLM

-160 GDFAEGAIVVILFG
+160 GDFAEGAIVVILFA
-174 ISEMLERYAADRAR
+174 ISETLERYAADRAR

-200 VATIRRNGLEQTIA
+200 VATIRRNDLEQTIA

-222 VMLIKPGQKIA
+222 VMLIMPGQKIA

-240 GNSTVNQ
+240 GESTVNQ

-282 GAADTTLA
+282 RAADTTLA

-304 PTQAFVD
+304 PAQAFVD

-334 FFGGD
+334 FFGLD
-339 WQRWFYQG
+339 WQSWFYQG

-406 GKPTVTDFVVVDDQF
+406 GKPTVTDFVVLDDQF
-421 NEADL
+421 EATDL
-426 FQKISALESYA
+426 LQKISALEIYS
-437 QHPLASAILVASQK
+437 QHPLASAIVALSQK
-451 RAIETTPITVENF
+451 RGIDATPISIENF
-464 QSLTGR
+464 KSLTGR
-470 GVQGDISGMTYLIG
+470 GVQGDIYGITYLIG
-484 SPALF
+484 SPTLF
-489 ASDSKI
+489 VSDSKI
-495 DAIKQEFHKESKTVI
+495 DTIKQDFHRKSKTVI
-510 YFGTSEQVL
+510 YFGTSDQVL
-519 AIIALQD
+519 AVIGLQD
-526 AVRPTSHQTIQALQS
+526 AVRQTSRQTIQALQT
-541 LGIKETVMLT
+541 LGVKETVMLT
-551 GDNQAS
+551 GDNQAT
-557 AEQIGREVGV
+557 ADQIGREVGV

-576 ADKCQEI
+576 ADKLKEI
-583 QTLQATFGRGRV
+583 QALQATFGRV

-639 KLPFI
+639 RLPFI

-649 RTLRTIKQN
+649 STLRTIKQN